1 MNKGLLLYKTVAIQ
15 QLVLIRA
22 RVHPFPSQTRK
33 LSSLLPTILGW
44 RRPGKIGSANM
55 ERSHSRE
62 WLLFLYSYCG
72 SAIHCSKSATIR
84 YNTPITRDRGIF
96 IMEYYMTD
104 ERITEYLKALEN
116 EERAAAT
123 IEKYRRALL
132 SFAAFLSG
140 AAVTPEMIHLWKD
153 DLRASNYAPSTINAC
168 LAAVNGFFCFCGW
181 TDCRA
186 RFLKIQRRLFRDSRQ
201 ELTRGEYERLVAAAE
216 AAGDR
221 GLALLMETICSTGI
235 RVSEVQYITV
245 EAAKNGK
252 TEIALKGK
260 IRTIL
265 LPSKLCRKLL
275 KYAARQKTASGAIFR
290 TKSGKAM
297 SRYQI
302 WSKMKKLCVRAGVD
316 AGKVFPHNLRHLFAT
331 AFYRAYKDIVKLADV
346 LGHSSIETTRIYLVT
361 SAAEHRK
368 QLEQLKLVS

>member
-1 MNKGLLLYKTVAIQ
+1 M
-15 QLVLIRA
+15 
-22 RVHPFPSQTRK
+22 
-33 LSSLLPTILGW
+33 
-44 RRPGKIGSANM
+44 
-55 ERSHSRE
+55 
-62 WLLFLYSYCG
+62 
-72 SAIHCSKSATIR
+72 IR

-104 ERITEYLKALEN
+104 ERITEYLKALES

-140 AAVTPEMIHLWKD
+140 AAVTPEMIRLWKD

-168 LAAVNGFFCFCGW
+168 LAALNGFFRFCGW

-216 AAGDR
+216 ATGDR
-221 GLALLMETICSTGI
+221 ALALLMETICSTGI
-235 RVSEVQYITV
+235 CVSEVQYITV

-275 KYAARQKTASGAIFR
+275 KFATQKNASGSIFR
-290 TKSGKAM
+290 AKSGKSM

-302 WSKMKKLCVRAGVD
+302 WPKMKKLCTRAGVD

-361 SAAEHRK
+361 SMAEHRR